1 MIGHKRNTEAMGC
14 AAMRIGRG
22 AFYLSV
28 EAEGVSHGGAGRKA
42 NVGIS
47 NDKESEKLSRRK
59 TQGS

>member
-1 MIGHKRNTEAMGC
+1 MQQCISVGEHSN
-14 AAMRIGRG
+14 
-22 AFYLSV
+22 SV
-28 EAEGVSHGGAGRKA
+28 EVEGVSHGGAVRKA